1 MRKQSTNTSINVNVL
16 NVVSTLSKRASL
28 QVGLQ
33 KKKKERNKGKNK
45 SLLRVYK
52 LKLS

>member
-16 NVVSTLSKRASL
+16 NVVSTLSKGASL

-33 KKKKERNKGKNK
+33 KKKKREIKEKIK
-45 SLLRVYK
+45 AF
-52 LKLS
+52 

>member
-28 QVGLQ
+28 QVGL
-33 KKKKERNKGKNK
+33 KKKKKRNKGENK

>member
-1 MRKQSTNTSINVNVL
+1 MRKQSTNTSMNVNVL

-33 KKKKERNKGKNK
+33 KKKKREIKEKIK
-45 SLLRVYK
+45 AF
-52 LKLS
+52 

>member
-33 KKKKERNKGKNK
+33 KKRERNKGKNK

>member
-33 KKKKERNKGKNK
+33 KKKKEKGKNK

>member
-28 QVGLQ
+28 QVGLL
-33 KKKKERNKGKNK
+33 KKKEREIKEKTK
-45 SLLRVYK
+45 AF
-52 LKLS
+52 

>member
-16 NVVSTLSKRASL
+16 NVVSTLSKGASL

-33 KKKKERNKGKNK
+33 KKKKKKKTEKKK
-45 SLLRVYK
+45 AF
-52 LKLS
+52 

>member
-28 QVGLQ
+28 QVGLR
-33 KKKKERNKGKNK
+33 KKRKREIKEKIKAF
-45 SLLRVYK
+45 
-52 LKLS
+52 

>member
-28 QVGLQ
+28 QVGL
-33 KKKKERNKGKNK
+33 KKKKKREIKEKIK
-45 SLLRVYK
+45 AF
-52 LKLS
+52 